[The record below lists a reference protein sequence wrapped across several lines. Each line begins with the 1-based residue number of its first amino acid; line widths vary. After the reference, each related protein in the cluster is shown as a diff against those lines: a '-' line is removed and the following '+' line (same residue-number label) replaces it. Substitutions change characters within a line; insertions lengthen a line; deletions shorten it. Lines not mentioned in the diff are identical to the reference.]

1 MGERV
6 HLTRSTGYH
15 SRCDFRRAGVQQ
27 AARVFYG
34 SPLHSR
40 LEKTHSLENGEVT
53 LQERPFEPRDNPTER
68 GWFSFRGNFNNFH
81 SILIL
86 IRKSIASSHG

>member
-40 LEKTHSLENGEVT
+40 LEK
-53 LQERPFEPRDNPTER
+53 
-68 GWFSFRGNFNNFH
+68 
-81 SILIL
+81 LI
-86 IRKSIASSHG
+86 I